1 MGGMFRRTCSMSSG
15 IVRIAV
21 LSGLRAVMVES
32 EGGDHACPQ
41 PAKASQLTNASG
53 SHPLF

>member
-1 MGGMFRRTCSMSSG
+1 M
-15 IVRIAV
+15 